1 MAGGGGYLKN
11 VTLHD
16 IGGGEGVCR
25 TPKKGDVIK
34 VQRLIEIIIHENN
47 DGSNI

>member
-25 TPKKGDVIK
+25 T
-34 VQRLIEIIIHENN
+34 QRLIEIIIHENN